1 MAFES
6 VLPSLQAVKVLGSA
20 ERAALRGRWGISRA
34 AKGERSCPLMSR
46 CCERRTAGGPQVR
59 SRRDGAQR
67 PGRRTGPQGLAQ
79 PVRPRSR
86 NTKTSDQHLIQ
97 INSACAACSDHHPG
111 GAKRRHA
118 KSVPARSTAIRHQ
131 PTHGGQ
137 RRVPCGTWQ
146 RRHPSTSRARSRR
159 SHTGRPAC
167 SLDVKVLPQKTTARR
182 GGNYP
187 RPAPRE
193 RKERTRCAA

>member
-79 PVRPRSR
+79 PVRPRGS
-86 NTKTSDQHLIQ
+86 NTKAPDQHLIQ
-97 INSACAACSDHHPG
+97 INSACAACSDHHPA

-118 KSVPARSTAIRHQ
+118 EQRPATLN
-131 PTHGGQ
+131 
-137 RRVPCGTWQ
+137 
-146 RRHPSTSRARSRR
+146 RHPPSAAAPWTAKSRIRDMAEEPLIEQSRTIAPGSLR
-159 SHTGRPAC
+159 QAC
-167 SLDVKVLPQKTTARR
+167 LVHQTI
-182 GGNYP
+182 
-187 RPAPRE
+187 
-193 RKERTRCAA
+193 